1 MSKCIDAHMS
11 KSTSKWNFIFRFY
24 CVINFK
30 LCILMTING
39 SIIKDHIIS
48 NGNIAKPSNA
58 SNKVLTLTV
67 NMKLKTPSTN
77 KDTFQCNCPLLLL
90 CNDVG
95 LPCLVLWIQWQEDFW
110 YLLLFRFYYKAVI
123 IVYIKASTARLQVR
137 P

>member
-1 MSKCIDAHMS
+1 
-11 KSTSKWNFIFRFY
+11 
-24 CVINFK
+24 
-30 LCILMTING
+30 MTING

-77 KDTFQCNCPLLLL
+77 KDTFQCNCPLLL

-95 LPCLVLWIQWQEDFW
+95 LPCLVLWIQWQEDF
-110 YLLLFRFYYKAVI
+110 
-123 IVYIKASTARLQVR
+123 
-137 P
+137 